1 MEPADRPVRVALERI
16 ISRWEGSNPDP
27 TAPKEALANKAVIHS
42 LRSELFQMYVF
53 SAG

>member
-1 MEPADRPVRVALERI
+1 MDALASPMRRSSAP
-16 ISRWEGSNPDP
+16 ISSINSGPPR
-27 TAPKEALANKAVIHS
+27 EALANKAVIHS